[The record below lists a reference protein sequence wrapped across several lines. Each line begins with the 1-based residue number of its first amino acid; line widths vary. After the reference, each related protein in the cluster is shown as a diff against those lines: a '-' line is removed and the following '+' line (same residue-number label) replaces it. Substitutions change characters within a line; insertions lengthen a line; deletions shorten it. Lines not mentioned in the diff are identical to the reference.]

1 MLAKVPAKRND
12 GKTSFKSLGKY
23 ACERDHIDPETG
35 EVSRYQCSTETNC
48 LDAQT
53 AWREMKAVADMNG
66 RVKDPVYH
74 FTVSWPASENP
85 TDEQVFAAGRAG
97 MEALGMSEHQY
108 LSAVHRDTD
117 NVHGHFMVNR
127 IHPETY
133 KAVYPD
139 RDYYKLDKVMREV
152 ELAQGWSHDKGV
164 YSVHERNGER
174 VVDWTKDKKE
184 IGHSKEKLPAKA
196 RQMEVMTGSE
206 SLATYAQSEPKKSAL
221 EVLKNGGGWQ
231 ELHVAL
237 KGYGLE
243 IIPRGQGFVIGSIT
257 DKSITPIKA
266 STMAEQ
272 LGAGKLKKLIGE
284 YQPAIAEK
292 TLAVEKEYNS
302 STPKR
307 DVNLREEKRLE
318 RGSERKALRDRYKSY
333 ETDFK
338 RAKQPAKDALYRDH
352 KARKQALIDE
362 HKKHRDAVL
371 KSGISAQERK
381 AEYSILAL
389 DSAKKR
395 EALGIELQAEREAFR
410 SEKVQPFREWVA
422 DRAGEGDKA
431 AISQLRGWH
440 HEEKRRGKSFK
451 NADHPHL
458 TASGIDDKEVP
469 QKPTKI
475 LDNITWRVD
484 RKTGEVTYSVNQKEA
499 FIDEGKRLN
508 FVKSE
513 QGNRDAVAAG
523 LLLARE
529 KFGESIVVNG
539 NDDFKRLAV
548 EIAVEKNIAVKFADP
563 ALETRRLELIKQRQK
578 APFTPKE
585 IELILSRPQPVAP
598 NQEVVEQK
606 AIAEHLER
614 YRSNLVKRL
623 IEAHGERPDP
633 SQGGFIG
640 RIAAKLQAEKW
651 DKHRE
656 EVEQKVQDRREL
668 LNSEDPKAVE
678 FRGNAWKQACAE
690 YERTYQV
697 WNGDWHSALE
707 QKMALEQ
714 KTSQERQSREAEAK
728 VLAAK
733 MSQKVD
739 GQAPSRNGKDRSN
752 DIEI

>member
-23 ACERDHIDPETG
+23 VCERDHIDPETG
-35 EVSRYQCSTETNC
+35 EVSRYQCSIETNC
-48 LDAQT
+48 LDIET
-53 AWREMKAVADMNG
+53 AWIEMKAAASMNV
-66 RVKDPVYH
+66 RVQDPVYH
-74 FTVSWPASENP
+74 FTISWPSHENP
-85 TDEQVFAAGRAG
+85 TDQQVFEAGRAG

-108 LSAVHRDTD
+108 LAAVHRDTD
-117 NVHGHFMVNR
+117 NIHGHFMVNR

-133 KAVYPD
+133 RAVYPD

-164 YSVHERNGER
+164 YSIHERNGKK
-174 VVDWTKDKKE
+174 VVDWTKDKKDLA
-184 IGHSKEKLPAKA
+184 HSKEKLPAKA
-196 RQMEVMTGSE
+196 RQMESMTGCE

-221 EVLKNGGGWQ
+221 EALKNGGGWQ
-231 ELHVAL
+231 ELHAAL
-237 KGYGLE
+237 KGHGLE
-243 IIPRGQGFVIGSIT
+243 IIPKGQGFVIGSIT
-257 DKSITPIKA
+257 DSSVTPIKA

-284 YQPAIAEK
+284 YQPAI
-292 TLAVEKEYNS
+292 VEKAVVVEIEYNS
-302 STPKR
+302 NTPKR

-318 RGSERKALRDRYKSY
+318 RGAERKALRDRYKSY
-333 ETDFK
+333 EADFK
-338 RAKQPAKDALYRDH
+338 RAKQPAKDALYKDH
-352 KARKQALIDE
+352 KARQKALIDE
-362 HKKHRDAVL
+362 HKRNRAAVI
-371 KSGISAQERK
+371 KSGLSAQERK

-431 AISQLRGWH
+431 AISQLRGWYY
-440 HEEKRRGKSFK
+440 EEKRRGKSDK
-451 NADHPHL
+451 GTDQPHL
-458 TASGIDDKEVP
+458 TANGLDDKEVP
-469 QKPTKI
+469 QKPTRI
-475 LDNITWRVD
+475 LDNVTWKVD
-484 RKTGEVTYSVNQKEA
+484 RKTGEVVYSVNQKEA

-539 NDDFKRLAV
+539 NDDFKQLAV
-548 EIAVEKNIAVKFADP
+548 EIAAEKNIAVKFADP
-563 ALETRRLELIKQRQK
+563 ALEKRRQELIKQRQK
-578 APFTPKE
+578 APFTPRE
-585 IELILSRPQPVAP
+585 IEAILSRPQPVAP
-598 NQEVVEQK
+598 NQEVVEQR
-606 AIAEHLER
+606 AISEHLDG

-633 SQGGFIG
+633 SLGGLIG

-656 EVEQKVQDRREL
+656 EVEQKVKDRREL

-678 FRGNAWKQACAE
+678 FRGNAWKKACTE

-714 KTSQERQSREAEAK
+714 KTSQERQNRETEAK
-728 VLAAK
+728 ALAAK

-739 GQAPSRNGKDRSN
+739 GQVPTQPGKDRSN